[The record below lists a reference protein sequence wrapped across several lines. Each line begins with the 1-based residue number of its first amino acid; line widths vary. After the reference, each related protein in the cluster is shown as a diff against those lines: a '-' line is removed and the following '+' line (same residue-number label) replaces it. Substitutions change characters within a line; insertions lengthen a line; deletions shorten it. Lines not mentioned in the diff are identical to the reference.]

1 MYKCCTYMFV
11 LGICIYSINVTVRMQ
26 KCLHFECA
34 VNVKCELQIQSARP
48 RKASTH
54 SLVCIMK
61 CMRVSAMN
69 HDAKCH
75 DPAMLFECLSTEVLI
90 HMLQCAKDESYMF
103 MWRTTTAFLMCSKH
117 TMEAVNAWRST
128 VTKMDFLPKQFHIL
142 HKRLSTAEINKL
154 RMSMVQKFPNV
165 DTLIIDR
172 DHDVFD
178 ADLKGI
184 LSHTPH
190 LKKLDLGHCGC
201 VNKEAV
207 NIICSK
213 LPHLKS
219 LKIYGIVGLYRIDD
233 QSMNE
238 LAKTY
243 DDQMETLMLNTF
255 SGVTNT
261 GIKSIADKN
270 PSLRELMLSH
280 AAIND
285 AGVTHLVNS
294 CTRLEYID
302 LTGSLSI
309 TNASV
314 VQITETCAHYLKTL
328 KLAECISLTEEA
340 FVKIEECG
348 ILHTL
353 DVRRCCH
360 VDDAAL
366 NHIAKCHTLRNFNM
380 SYCNEITE
388 VGTKVLASGCFDL
401 QIVRLEGC
409 EGMNNNA
416 VLELTSKCAKLEYIV
431 MSELGKNIK
440 CDALENIGQNCAGLK
455 YVDLSGCKDVHNEAL
470 KHLAKCKLLEEL
482 VLCGCTS
489 IGNKGVLAI
498 TTECKHLKY
507 LNLKSCR
514 TVSNPTIQAIKHKTL
529 EYVNLMMCHN
539 ITDWSVQELIN
550 NCPNFKCDF
559 FEQRIYTSIEDR
571 NASLAKYQMFHAD
584 RFADYLSR
592 F

>member
-1 MYKCCTYMFV
+1 
-11 LGICIYSINVTVRMQ
+11 MQ

-34 VNVKCELQIQSARP
+34 VNVTCELQIQSARP

-61 CMRVSAMN
+61 CMRV
-69 HDAKCH
+69 
-75 DPAMLFECLSTEVLI
+75 DPAMLYDCLLTEVLSL
-90 HMLQCAKDESYMF
+90 MLQYEEDKSYVF
-103 MWRTTTAFLMCSKH
+103 MWRTTTTLLLCSKRL
-117 TMEAVNAWRST
+117 MEAVNAWRST
-128 VTKMDFLPKQFHIL
+128 VTKVDFLPKHFHITD
-142 HKRLSTAEINKL
+142 KILSTAEINKL
-154 RMSMVQKFPNV
+154 RKSIVQKFPNV
-165 DTLIIDR
+165 DTLIIDHE
-172 DHDVFD
+172 HDVFD
-178 ADLKGI
+178 PILKSI
-184 LSHTPH
+184 VSLTPH
-190 LKKLDLGHCGC
+190 LKKLDLGHSQS
-201 VNKEAV
+201 VTKEAV
-207 NIICSK
+207 TNICSK

-219 LKIYGIVGLYRIDD
+219 LKINGLYEIDD
-233 QSMNE
+233 QSMDE

-243 DDQMETLMLNTF
+243 GDQMETLMLNTF
-255 SGVTNT
+255 IGVTNT
-261 GIKSIADKN
+261 GIKSIADNN

-294 CTRLEYID
+294 CTRLEYLD

-328 KLAECISLTEEA
+328 KLARCISLTEEA

-353 DVRRCCH
+353 DVQRCCH

-366 NHIAKCHTLRNFNM
+366 NHIAKCHTLRNFDM

-409 EGMNNNA
+409 KGINNNA
-416 VLELTSKCAKLEYIV
+416 VLELTSTCAKLEYIV
-431 MSELGKNIK
+431 MSELGKKIK

-455 YVDLSGCKDVHNEAL
+455 YVDLSWCKDVHNEAL
-470 KHLAKCKLLEEL
+470 NHLAKCNLLEDL

-489 IGNKGVLAI
+489 IGNQGVLAI

-507 LNLKSCR
+507 LNLKSCKQ
-514 TVSNPTIQAIKHKTL
+514 VSNPTIQAIEHKTL
-529 EYVNLMMCHN
+529 EYVNLMMCDD
-539 ITDWSVQELIN
+539 ITDWSVQKLIN

-571 NASLAKYQMFHAD
+571 NASRAKYQMFHAD
-584 RFADYLSR
+584 RLADYLSR